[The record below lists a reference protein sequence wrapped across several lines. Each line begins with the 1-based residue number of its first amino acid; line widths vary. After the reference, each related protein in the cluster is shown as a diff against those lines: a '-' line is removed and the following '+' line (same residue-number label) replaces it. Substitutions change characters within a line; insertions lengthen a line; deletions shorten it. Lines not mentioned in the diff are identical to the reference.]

1 MFKPDRPIESIKED
15 KLGRSTFAK
24 ALAETFLSYKSKES
38 IVIGLF
44 GDWGTGK
51 TSVINMCLE
60 HVENLSKNESKEN
73 KPIIVEFNPWNFSDQ
88 SQLTTQFFKQLSIS
102 LQKPDHAAN
111 VIKAGKRLITYA
123 KFIQP
128 LEMIPTIGPAANKV
142 SMLIKTIGLSMRE
155 WGDRK
160 SKDLDSIRLELNR
173 LLEAQPQKIIIVI
186 DDIDRLNNTEI
197 RQMFQLVKNL
207 GDFPNT
213 LYLVAFDKQVVIR
226 ALEEV
231 QGGSGLEY
239 LEKVVQV
246 PFEIPLISKQ
256 EVETLLLEQ
265 LNELI
270 RDIPEERW
278 DNIYF
283 GNIYHSGLKLFFV
296 TIRDVNRYFNAL
308 RFSFP
313 LVRNEVNP
321 VDFVAIT
328 GLQVFLPEVYYGIR
342 DNKDLFIGSSDIGF
356 GVGGTE
362 VEIAKKRCDG
372 IIGEAPEIFHKPLKE
387 LLTRLFPRLQSI
399 YENVSYAP
407 EYLSEWRRQG
417 RICSASNFDT
427 YFRLAIPTGEI
438 SQTEIQAILS
448 LGASSDDFGKALLR
462 LSEEARI
469 TRFLER
475 LEDYT
480 REHIPEK
487 HIEPI
492 ITALIDVGDN
502 FPEDKSADTFLSN
515 SMRVARI
522 CYQLRKRLSTEEDKF
537 KVTRNAIQKSSSLYT
552 IVNEVNHLGLEHGKH
567 GSSSKQPEEERTV
580 NATHLEELERLAC
593 EKIEAEVNSGHLPE
607 HSKLGYILHVWLELD
622 DKEKVMNSIRKVLET
637 DEGLVNLITSSLG
650 RSTSQYISDYVG
662 RVGYTISL
670 EVISKLV
677 SIDEIE
683 PRIRRISESDKLKKL
698 DDKQRTAIKLFLDT
712 YDGKVK
718 SEE

>member
-1 MFKPDRPIESIKED
+1 MFQPDRPIESIKED

-24 ALAETFLSYKSKES
+24 ALAESLLSYKSKGS

-51 TSVINMCLE
+51 TSILNMCLE
-60 HVENLSKNESKEN
+60 HIQNITKNEPKEN
-73 KPIIVEFNPWNFSDQ
+73 KPIIVNFNPWNFSDQ

-111 VIKAGKRLITYA
+111 VIKAGERLITYA

-128 LEMIPTIGPAANKV
+128 LEIIPTIGPAANKV
-142 SMLIKTIGLSMRE
+142 SMLIKTIGHGIRD

-160 SKDLDSIRLELNR
+160 SKDLDHIRLELNQ
-173 LLEAQPQKIIIVI
+173 LLEKQPHKIIVVI

-226 ALEEV
+226 ALEGV

-256 EVETLLLEQ
+256 EVEKLLLEQ

-278 DNIYF
+278 DDIYF
-283 GNIYHSGLKLFFV
+283 GNMYHSGLKLFFE
-296 TIRDVNRYFNAL
+296 TIRDVDRYFNAL

-313 LVRNEVNP
+313 LVRDEVNP
-321 VDFVAIT
+321 VDFLTIT
-328 GLQVFLPEVYYGIR
+328 CLQVFVPQVYYGIR
-342 DNKDLFIGSSDIGF
+342 DNKDLFAGSSDIGF
-356 GVGGTE
+356 GARETK
-362 VEIAKKRCDG
+362 VEIARKRCDRT
-372 IIGEAPEIFHKPLKE
+372 IEEAPDVLQKPLKE
-387 LLTRLFPRLQSI
+387 LLTRLFPKLESI
-399 YENVSYAP
+399 YGNVHYGSDH
-407 EYLSEWRRQG
+407 LSEWRRQG
-417 RICSASNFDT
+417 RICSPDIFDT
-427 YFRLAIPTGEI
+427 FFRLSIPHGEI
-438 SQTEIQAILS
+438 SQTEIEAILS
-448 LGASSDDFGKALLR
+448 MASSPDTFSEALLTFNK
-462 LSEEARI
+462 EGRI

-480 REHIPEK
+480 GEHIPEE

-502 FPEDKSADTFLSN
+502 FPEDRSAYTLLGN
-515 SMRVARI
+515 PMRIARV
-522 CYQLRKRLSTEEDKF
+522 CHQLRKRLKSEDDRF
-537 KVTRNAIQKSSSLYT
+537 KVTRNAVQKSSSLYM
-552 IVNEVNHLGLEHGKH
+552 IVNEVNHLGLEHGKY
-567 GSSSKQPEEERTV
+567 GSNSKPQEEERTV
-580 NATHLEELERLAC
+580 NSIHLDELERLAR
-593 EKIEAEVNSGHLPE
+593 EKIEAEFNSGHLAK
-607 HSKLGYILHVWLELD
+607 HSKLSYILRAWLEWD
-622 DKEKVMNSIRKVLET
+622 DKEKVMNSITKVLET
-637 DEGLVNLITSSLG
+637 DEGLINLITSSLG

-662 RVGYTISL
+662 RAGYTISL
-670 EVISKLV
+670 EGISKLV

-683 PRIRRISESDKLKKL
+683 PRIRSISKSEKLKEL
-698 DDKQRTAIKLFLDT
+698 DDRQRTAIKLFLDA
-712 YDGKVK
+712 YDGKVE
-718 SEE
+718 SE